1 MEMNYKTLTAGS
13 ILHSKIYNYI
23 IEKTLGQ
30 GSFGITYLAKVQM
43 QGSLG
48 LLESNIHVTIKEF
61 FMKEINGREG
71 TNVTSTSSNKG
82 SLFYEYKEKFAREAK
97 NLSKLKHPNIVN
109 VMEFFEANNTCYYVM
124 EFLSGGDLDTFIER
138 RDGLSEEETIR
149 YINQIGSALSFMH
162 THKMLH
168 LDLKPKNVMLNNDGD
183 AILIDFGLSKQYDNN
198 GEPESSTTV
207 GRGTPGYAP
216 LEQANY
222 QDGRGFPVTMDVYA
236 LGATMYKMLTNK
248 RAPEASVILNEGFP
262 DNIIQSRGTSKQ
274 TSDIVKKAMSPL
286 KKDRFQSVQELI
298 NDLSHNKQ
306 QEFTIVELPLSITT
320 DVESIEIYHDEGS
333 IPNSHYYKFIIP
345 QNNTMTFEIGLWGEK
360 KESLKL
366 ENYSIFYE
374 LIDKFKDYRLTYT
387 DIETGEE
394 NFTGG
399 ENTRITIKYINKEIL
414 LTHQYGSSQLSFGT
428 LHGDI
433 DSLISFLFE
442 ITEIKELIE
451 LVHILEETG
460 DDGYEIYSKGHDAFK
475 HEKKELAYKLFQKS
489 AEKGDSHGQCM
500 LGYCYETGFGTVKNQ
515 EKAISWY
522 EKSSLQNNPTAIFN
536 LATVY
541 KEGRGVTK
549 DLEKAIELYKK
560 SADLGDKDA
569 LEHYNALCEH
579 KDSAKDKNTSEDAGC
594 LESFLFLLA
603 LGGHFLYPGLWCITF
618 LLDKYS
624 YPNIWSVITAWIL
637 GLLITFLYF
646 GTNYNKNW
654 LLNIILW
661 TLLILETSIIYY
673 FNYIV

>member
-30 GSFGITYLAKVQM
+30 GTFGITYLAKVQM
-43 QGSLG
+43 LGSLG
-48 LLESNIHVTIKEF
+48 QLDSNVHVTIKEF

-109 VMEFFEANNTCYYVM
+109 VMDFFEANNTCYYVM

-162 THKMLH
+162 TNKMLH

-360 KESLKL
+360 KESIKL

-541 KEGRGVTK
+541 KEGRGITK

-646 GTNYNKNW
+646 GTNYNKKW